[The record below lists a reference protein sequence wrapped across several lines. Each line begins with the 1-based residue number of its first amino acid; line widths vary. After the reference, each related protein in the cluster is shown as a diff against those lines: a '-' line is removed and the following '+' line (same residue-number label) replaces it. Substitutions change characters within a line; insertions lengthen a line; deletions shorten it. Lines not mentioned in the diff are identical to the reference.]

1 MKYILLCL
9 LSACS
14 ISYYYKGKDL
24 EKNQTKLN
32 RELDKS
38 IKQFDKVKESK
49 AIYQQLLKSSVKPA
63 VQKSFATSIDKCI
76 SYQDQVIQLK
86 KERNIQYKQLKIQRK
101 KNYQE
106 KDKNYPKIKAY
117 IESHQDFEAKANKLF
132 KEIKQV
138 CNKPSEILKD
148 EKLKLL
154 DAKAV
159 YNSFQKHKKELT
171 KTDVKIKN
179 SLRKFE
185 KKLKLSN
192 HKNKKKI
199 FKELAELK
207 TILKKIKSQ
216 NALLDME
223 ITKLEKAYGKKGKI
237 LIAPGTQAFK
247 STTFLEEQISQY
259 NQIIKEYDKQIKVIN
274 KLVKA

>member
-106 KDKNYPKIKAY
+106 KDKSYPKIK
-117 IESHQDFEAKANKLF
+117 I
-132 KEIKQV
+132 
-138 CNKPSEILKD
+138 
-148 EKLKLL
+148 
-154 DAKAV
+154 
-159 YNSFQKHKKELT
+159 
-171 KTDVKIKN
+171 
-179 SLRKFE
+179 
-185 KKLKLSN
+185 SN
-192 HKNKKKI
+192 
-199 FKELAELK
+199 
-207 TILKKIKSQ
+207 
-216 NALLDME
+216 
-223 ITKLEKAYGKKGKI
+223 
-237 LIAPGTQAFK
+237 
-247 STTFLEEQISQY
+247 
-259 NQIIKEYDKQIKVIN
+259 
-274 KLVKA
+274 